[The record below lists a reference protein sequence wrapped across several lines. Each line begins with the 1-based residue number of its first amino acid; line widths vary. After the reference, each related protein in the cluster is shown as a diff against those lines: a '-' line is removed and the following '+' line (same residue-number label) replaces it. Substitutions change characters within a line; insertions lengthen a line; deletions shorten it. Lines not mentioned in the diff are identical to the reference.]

1 MGIIRQ
7 VYTASKPQGD
17 LIVGNKNKGQIS
29 HMLRHERHVT
39 NAFMKGRRLKSVILT
54 LVLKIACKIPL
65 SNKCKE
71 REGQLEKSFEVE
83 NPGEKKRRGMLKL

>member
-29 HMLRHERHVT
+29 HMLRHEGHVT
-39 NAFMKGRRLKSVILT
+39 NAFMKGRGLKSD
-54 LVLKIACKIPL
+54 LVTKLCSRHTNISI
-65 SNKCKE
+65 
-71 REGQLEKSFEVE
+71 E
-83 NPGEKKRRGMLKL
+83 NSVQNSTIK